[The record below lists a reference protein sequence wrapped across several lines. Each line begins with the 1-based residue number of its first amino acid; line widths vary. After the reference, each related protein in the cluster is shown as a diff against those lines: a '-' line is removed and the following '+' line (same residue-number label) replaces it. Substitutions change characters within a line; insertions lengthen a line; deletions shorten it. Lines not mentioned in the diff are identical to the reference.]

1 MCNNSKQWLE
11 IVLKDQDKGLR
22 ENNHLLDQYIYIID
36 KILKRYREEENKKLE
51 QEEFNQENNNDNIKK
66 ENNNDNNKEGKSSK
80 DILIIRKL
88 IRISLIKKKRK
99 RNQMKKN
106 YHIKNLLLS
115 LKTKKKVGQRVE

>member
-99 RNQMKKN
+99 RSFEKLSHKKPT
-106 YHIKNLLLS
+106 S
-115 LKTKKKVGQRVE
+115 